1 VRFFGLLRAILLK
14 DILRGSSADEH
25 QELIQNHL
33 KTSQFTKTRH
43 LKAASTQKVTQFSSS
58 WSCRW
63 EMPMP

>member
-33 KTSQFTKTRH
+33 KTSQIL
-43 LKAASTQKVTQFSSS
+43 LK
-58 WSCRW
+58 
-63 EMPMP
+63 PGI